1 MITVYHNPRCSKSR
15 EGLALVQNSGKE
27 FYVREY
33 LKNPFSEEELKM
45 LIEKLKLNPVELVR
59 VKEDVW
65 KNEFKN
71 KEISNE
77 DLIAAM
83 IKYPKLIERP
93 IVEDDEKA
101 VIGRP
106 SENINELLS

>member
-33 LKNPFSEEELKM
+33 LKNSFSIGELEI
-45 LIEKLKLNPVELVR
+45 LIGKLEMHPLELVR
-59 VKEDVW
+59 TKEDIW

-71 KEISNE
+71 KDLKKE
-77 DLIAAM
+77 DIIAAM

-93 IVEDDEKA
+93 IVEHDDKA

-106 SENINELLS
+106 SSNISDLLS